1 MLITLVCI
9 DANIKCTVYMYTQLQ
24 QVYKETNRLVQLH
37 AITTSIQ
44 GNNRLVQLHAITASI
59 QWMRCMLHYAVC
71 KYAMNACMLHYV
83 VCKYTMNAW
92 IRLILLF
99 QALRKWG
106 ERYWMS
112 PTNFQMLKFE
122 SFPSF
127 IFTFTQHIPY
137 SVSYQK

>member
-1 MLITLVCI
+1 
-9 DANIKCTVYMYTQLQ
+9 MYS
-24 QVYKETNRLVQLH
+24 VQLH

-44 GNNRLVQLHAITASI
+44 GNNSTCQKILRVHKYAVCKYACNNMLYAIM
-59 QWMRCMLHYAVC
+59 QWILCMLHYAVC
-71 KYAMNACMLHYV
+71 KYTMNACMLHYA

-137 SVSYQK
+137 SVSYQT